1 MDTMLKKSQISTWH
15 YSPAKKLSDVIPA
28 LDSGL
33 CLLTISRPLE
43 FCLICS
49 ELNISAE
56 EQDYLITFWE
66 NLSPPQC
73 AEGQEDRMTKDIW
86 ALGT

>member
-1 MDTMLKKSQISTWH
+1 MDTMLKKSQISSWH

-33 CLLTISRPLE
+33 LLLTISRPLQ

-49 ELNISAE
+49 ELSISAE
-56 EQDYLITFWE
+56 EQDYLITF
-66 NLSPPQC
+66 
-73 AEGQEDRMTKDIW
+73 
-86 ALGT
+86 